1 MKVADVD
8 LNMDGGDLAIIFDW
22 VFEDLMELIGIHIQE
37 QFTDD
42 TTNFLQDEINGQ
54 LARLPSYISFNDEYI
69 NFDLGLVGEG
79 VHFTD

>member
-42 TTNFLQDEINGQ
+42 TTNFLQDEING
-54 LARLPSYISFNDEYI
+54 
-69 NFDLGLVGEG
+69 
-79 VHFTD
+79 